1 MKIVILVMFIIA
13 LVVIVVGGWFL
24 WLLGQAPE
32 GRRGDGY
39 WR

>member
-1 MKIVILVMFIIA
+1 VKIVILVLLIIA

-24 WLLGQAPE
+24 WLLSQAPE
-32 GRRGDGY
+32 GRMGDRY

>member
-1 MKIVILVMFIIA
+1 MKTIILVLLIIS

-24 WLLGQAPE
+24 WLLGQAPDD
-32 GRRGDGY
+32 GMGDRY